1 MAETANQ
8 SAASAALTEPDST
21 DPTASD
27 QPFRPVGP
35 LMPHLELESRIR
47 DFWRERDI
55 FRRSVEERPADDVFS
70 FYEGP
75 PTANGTPG
83 VHHVLSRV
91 FKDLFPRY
99 QTMRGK
105 RVPRKGGWDTHGL
118 PVEIEVE
125 KTLGLDSKP
134 AIEEYGIAEFNR
146 QCRESVM
153 QYVQQWEDMTERV
166 AFWIDMSDAY
176 RTYTPEYVESCWWIF
191 KTLWDADLIY
201 EARRTTPHCPR
212 CETSLSSHEL
222 SQGMQDGV
230 RDQAVTVRFR
240 AHNESLPQ
248 QLRWEGTTDFLAWTT
263 TPWTLPANSGLA
275 LAGDETYAVVEV
287 APGERV
293 ILARELL
300 DASLDGVVEDSTIVA
315 LVPGSELVGVT
326 YDGLYNPE
334 QWGVPTYRFDG
345 ARLVEWQ
352 DDDGVLPARKVSAA
366 GFVEMESGT
375 GIVHIAPAFGEDD
388 YLLGRDVG
396 LLFRQP
402 VDLGGRII
410 GDAQAQDAPSFVGKW
425 VKDADPMIMDDLESR
440 GLLLRKDIY
449 EHTYPYCWRCDTPLL
464 YYAKP
469 SWYIATSQAKDLLT
483 SSNAEQIHWH
493 PEHTGTG
500 RYGDWL
506 ANNVD
511 WAVSRERYWGTPLP
525 FWRCT
530 ECGDVSC
537 IGSFDELRERATAFS
552 GVEPDLSDPHRPYV
566 DEIEIACEKCGSAAR
581 RCPEVADAWFD
592 SGAMPYA
599 QWHYPFENQD
609 RFDERFPA
617 DFICEAVDQTR
628 GWFYSLHAEAAM
640 LHRAE
645 AVPEPISF
653 KHVISLGHILDEGGE
668 KMSKSKGNVVD
679 PWTVLDQ
686 NGADALRWYCYVAS
700 PAGNPRRFSERLV
713 SEAQRRFL
721 HTLWNTYS
729 FFVTYA
735 NIDGWTPADNPPPP
749 TVELDRWILS
759 ELHALIGRV
768 TEALDDY
775 DPTTAAR
782 EIDGFVDSLSN
793 WYVRRSRRRFWS
805 PFRSG
810 RAWLEDEDQRAKI
823 SGYEALYEVL
833 VTLAKLL
840 APMTPYLAEEMWSNL
855 VVSLDENAHESVHL
869 ADWPAQNSA
878 AVDENLNMEMQLVQR
893 VASLGHSARSG
904 AGMKVRQP
912 LAAATVA
919 VRSPEDANA
928 VQKHR
933 ATIEEELN
941 VKAVYLADAKSD
953 SRRYTIKPNL
963 RVLGPKLG
971 PRLPVLRSALANL
984 SPELALRIARAA
996 ETGQSIE
1003 VESVRLQPDD
1013 LLIEVELTTD
1023 NDVASAE
1030 DERCAVQ
1037 LSTELSA
1044 NLIAEGK
1051 AREVI
1056 NRVQLL
1062 RRSAGLDPD
1071 DRIVLIVASDD
1082 DGIGRVLQSFQGLIG
1097 NETLAIRRLWFP
1109 SVSHPDL
1116 PALDDFDGTTKAV
1129 VDGADV
1135 LLAIQRRTIS

>member
-1 MAETANQ
+1 MAHTANQ
-8 SAASAALTEPDST
+8 SAPQTTTQATPAAASDPDSA
-21 DPTASD
+21 DHSD
-27 QPFRPVGP
+27 AGQSFRPVGTM
-35 LMPHLELESRIR
+35 MPHRELEARIR
-47 DFWRERDI
+47 AFWRERDI
-55 FRRSVEERPADDVFS
+55 FRRSVEERPADNVFS

-191 KTLWDADLIY
+191 KTLWDAGLIY

-212 CETSLSSHEL
+212 CESSLSSHEL
-222 SQGMQDGV
+222 SQGMKDGV

-240 AHNESLPQ
+240 AHNDSLPER
-248 QLRWEGTTDFLAWTT
+248 LRWDGTTDFLAWTT

-275 LAGDETYAVVEV
+275 LNSNETYAVVEI

-293 ILARELL
+293 ILARTLL
-300 DASLDGVVEDSTIVA
+300 DASLDGVVEEPTVVG
-315 LVPGSELVGVT
+315 LVPGSELVGAT
-326 YDGLYNPE
+326 YDGLYEPSE
-334 QWGVPTYRFDG
+334 WGVPMFRFDG
-345 ARLVEWQ
+345 ARLAEWQ
-352 DDDGVLPARKVSAA
+352 DADGQPPARTVAA
-366 GFVEMESGT
+366 GDFVEMESGT

-410 GDAQAQDAPSFVGKW
+410 GDAQAQGAPSFVGEW
-425 VKDADPMIMDDLESR
+425 VKDADPMIMDDLASR
-440 GLLLRKDIY
+440 GLLLRKDVY

-525 FWRCT
+525 FWRCDPCN
-530 ECGDVSC
+530 EVIC
-537 IGSFDELRERATAFS
+537 IGSFDELRERAKAFS

-566 DEIEIACEKCGSAAR
+566 DEIEIGCESCDGSAR

-640 LHRAE
+640 LHHAE

-653 KHVISLGHILDEGGE
+653 RNVISLGHILDESGE

-686 NGADALRWYCYVAS
+686 SGADALRWYCYVAS

-713 SEAQRRFL
+713 GEAQRRFL

-735 NIDGWTPADNPPPP
+735 NIDGWQPATRDGAP

-759 ELHALIGRV
+759 ELHSLIGRV

-805 PFRSG
+805 SARSG
-810 RAWLEDEDQRAKI
+810 ASADLGAKE
-823 SGYEALYEVL
+823 SAYRTLYEVL
-833 VTLAKLL
+833 TTLARLL
-840 APMTPYLAEEMWSNL
+840 APMTPYLSEDIWSNL
-855 VVSLDENAHESVHL
+855 VAELDGEAAESVHL
-869 ADWPAQNSA
+869 AEWPVADASLI
-878 AVDENLNMEMQLVQR
+878 DESLNQDMQLVQR
-893 VASLGHSARSG
+893 VASLGRSARSSEG
-904 AGMKVRQP
+904 IRVRQP
-912 LAAATVA
+912 LASVSVA
-919 VRSPEDANA
+919 VRSARDAEA
-928 VQKHR
+928 VERHR
-933 ATIEEELN
+933 NTIAEELN
-941 VKAVYLADAKSD
+941 VKSVTLADAASG

-963 RVLGPKLG
+963 RVLGPRIG
-971 PRLPVLRSALANL
+971 PRLPALRAALSDL
-984 SPELALRIARAA
+984 PPELASHIAQAA
-996 ETGQSIE
+996 ESGQTIE
-1003 VESVRLQPDD
+1003 IEGIELRPGD
-1013 LLIEVELTTD
+1013 LLIEVDTEAATS
-1023 NDVASAE
+1023 AAAAE

-1037 LSTELSA
+1037 LSTDLTPELV
-1044 NLIAEGK
+1044 AEGK

-1056 NRVQLL
+1056 NRIQGL
-1062 RRSAGLDPD
+1062 RRDSGLDPD
-1071 DRIVLIVASDD
+1071 DRIALQLASGDD
-1082 DGIGRVLQSFQGLIG
+1082 DLRSALSAFESLIAA
-1097 NETLAIRRLWFP
+1097 ETLAT
-1109 SVSHPDL
+1109 SVSVNGADL
-1116 PALDDFDGTTKAV
+1116 QAAQHRAEADI
-1129 VDGADV
+1129 DGAEIV
-1135 LLAIQRRTIS
+1135 LALERA

>member
-1 MAETANQ
+1 MAQTAKQ
-8 SAASAALTEPDST
+8 SATEPDSST
-21 DPTASD
+21 PSASD
-27 QPFRPVGP
+27 QPFRPVGS
-35 LMPHLELESRIR
+35 LMPHLELEQRIR
-47 DFWRERDI
+47 EFWRERDI
-55 FRRSVEERPADDVFS
+55 FGRSVEERPEDDIYS

-125 KTLGLDSKP
+125 KMLGLDSKP

-146 QCRESVM
+146 HCRESVM
-153 QYVQQWEDMTERV
+153 EYVEQWEDMTERV

-191 KTLWDADLIY
+191 KTLWDAGLIY

-212 CETSLSSHEL
+212 CESSLSSHEL

-240 AHNESLPQ
+240 AHNDSLPQ
-248 QLRWEGTTDFLAWTT
+248 QLRWDGTTDFLAWTT

-275 LAGDETYAVVEV
+275 LNADETYAVVEIS
-287 APGERV
+287 PNERL
-293 ILARELL
+293 ILAQPLVG
-300 DASLDGVVEDSTIVA
+300 ASLDGVIENQTIVA
-315 LVPGSELVGVT
+315 TVPGSELVNVT
-326 YDGLYNPE
+326 YDGLYDPDR
-334 QWGVPTYRFDG
+334 WGVPTYRFDG
-345 ARLVEWQ
+345 ARLVECHEQ
-352 DDDGVLPARKVSAA
+352 DGPLPLRKVAAA
-366 GFVEMESGT
+366 GFVEMDSGT

-388 YLLGRDVG
+388 YLLGREVG

-402 VDLGGRII
+402 VDLSGRIV
-410 GDAQAQDAPSFVGKW
+410 GDPDANAAPSFVGKW
-425 VKDADPMIMDDLESR
+425 VKDADPMIMDDLQSR
-440 GLLLRKDIY
+440 GLLLRKDVY

-483 SSNAEQIHWH
+483 SSNAELISWH

-537 IGSFDELRERATAFS
+537 VGSFDELRERARAFS
-552 GVEPDLSDPHRPYV
+552 GVEPDLSDPHRPFV
-566 DEIEIACEKCGSAAR
+566 DEIEVGCDKCGAAAR

-653 KHVISLGHILDEGGE
+653 RHVISLGHILDEAGE

-679 PWTVLDQ
+679 PWAVLDAH
-686 NGADALRWYCYVAS
+686 GADALRWYCYSAS
-700 PAGNPRRFSERLV
+700 GAGMPRRFSERLV
-713 SEAQRRFL
+713 GFAKQRFIS
-721 HTLWNTYS
+721 TLWNVYS

-735 NIDGWTPADNPPPP
+735 NIDEWRPSSAAIDSSHPM
-749 TVELDRWILS
+749 DRWILS
-759 ELHALIGRV
+759 LLDETVSGV
-768 TEALDDY
+768 TESLKKY
-775 DPTTAAR
+775 DADRAAAIL
-782 EIDGFVDSLSN
+782 EAFEFQLSN
-793 WYVRRSRRRFWS
+793 WYIRYSRRRFWS
-805 PFRSG
+805 
-810 RAWLEDEDQRAKI
+810 EDRG
-823 SGYEALYEVL
+823 SEATALQKEEAYGTLHFVL

-840 APMTPYLAEEMWSNL
+840 APFTPYLAEEMWTNL
-855 VVSLDENAHESVHL
+855 TNGLDDEESVHL
-869 ADWPAQNSA
+869 ATWPSPSSA
-878 AVDENLNMEMQLVQR
+878 DVDEPIREEIDLIQSIVR
-893 VASLGHSARSG
+893 VGRSARSSNG
-904 AGMKVRQP
+904 IKMRQP
-912 LAAATVA
+912 LQSVSIAT
-919 VRSPEDANA
+919 SEDS
-928 VQKHR
+928 R
-933 ATIEEELN
+933 TIRRHESLIKDALN
-941 VKAVYLADAKSD
+941 VKELLVVGPSD
-953 SRRYTIKPNL
+953 EVFVIRPNFRL
-963 RVLGPKLG
+963 LGPKLKSDMPILKG
-971 PRLPVLRSALANL
+971 LLEGISAPN
-984 SPELALRIARAA
+984 AA
-996 ETGQSIE
+996 IVAKAVADGQS
-1003 VESVRLQPDD
+1003 VEIGDFQLQPEE
-1013 LLIEVELTTD
+1013 LIVEIQSPDNLTIDTSENSRFSLSYD
-1023 NDVASAE
+1023 WDYEGTSL
-1030 DERCAVQ
+1030 Q
-1037 LSTELSA
+1037 L
-1044 NLIAEGK
+1044 EGI

-1056 NRVQLL
+1056 NRVQNL
-1062 RRSAGLDPD
+1062 RKQSGLDPS
-1071 DRIVLIVASDD
+1071 DRIILSAATDDEDLLDVLTHWGVITD
-1082 DGIGRVLQSFQGLIG
+1082 
-1097 NETLAIRRLWFP
+1097 ETLAVGTLQANANTAEELLEREFHLDTEIDGAAIVL
-1109 SVSHPDL
+1109 
-1116 PALDDFDGTTKAV
+1116 ALDRA
-1129 VDGADV
+1129 
-1135 LLAIQRRTIS
+1135 

>member
-1 MAETANQ
+1 
-8 SAASAALTEPDST
+8 
-21 DPTASD
+21 
-27 QPFRPVGP
+27 
-35 LMPHLELESRIR
+35 MPHRELESRIR

-55 FRRSVEERPADDVFS
+55 FRRSVEERPADNIFS

-75 PTANGTPG
+75 PTANGSPG

-125 KTLGLDSKP
+125 KMLGLDSKP

-146 QCRESVM
+146 HCRESVM
-153 QYVQQWEDMTERV
+153 EYVEQWEDMTERV

-191 KTLWDADLIY
+191 KTLWDAGLIY

-240 AHNESLPQ
+240 AHNDSLPK

-275 LAGDETYAVVEV
+275 LAGDEIYAVVEI
-287 APGERV
+287 AEGERV
-293 ILARELL
+293 ILARQLL
-300 DASLDGVVEDSTIVA
+300 DASLDSVVENPTVVGIVSGA
-315 LVPGSELVGVT
+315 ELVGVT
-326 YDGLYNPE
+326 YDGLYNPDR
-334 QWGVPTYRFDG
+334 WGVPTYRFDG
-345 ARLVEWQ
+345 ARLVEWREE
-352 DDDGVLPARKVSAA
+352 DGPLPDRKVAA
-366 GFVEMESGT
+366 GDFVEMESGT

-388 YLLGRDVG
+388 YLLGRETG

-402 VDLGGRII
+402 VDLGGRIV
-410 GDAQAQDAPSFVGKW
+410 GDADSADAPAFIGKR

-440 GLLLRKDIY
+440 GLLLRKDVY

-469 SWYIATSQAKDLLT
+469 SWYIATSQAKDSLT
-483 SSNAEQIHWH
+483 KSNAEQIHWH

-537 IGSFDELRERATAFS
+537 VGSFDELRERAKAFS
-552 GVEPDLSDPHRPYV
+552 GVEPDLSDPHRPFV
-566 DEIEIACEKCGSAAR
+566 DEVEIGCERCGSTAR

-599 QWHYPFENQD
+599 QWHYPFENQEQ
-609 RFDERFPA
+609 FKERFPA

-640 LHRAE
+640 LHRAG

-653 KHVISLGHILDEGGE
+653 KHVISLGHILDESGE

-735 NIDGWTPADNPPPP
+735 NIDGWTPASNASPP

-759 ELHALIGRV
+759 ELHALINKV
-768 TEALDDY
+768 TTALDEY

-805 PFRSG
+805 SARSG
-810 RAWLEDEDQRAKI
+810 AAADLDAKQ
-823 SGYEALYEVL
+823 SAYQTLHAVL
-833 VTLAKLL
+833 TTLARLL
-840 APMTPYLAEEMWSNL
+840 APMTPYLAEDIWRNL
-855 VVSLDENAHESVHL
+855 AAEVDADADADAAESVHL
-869 ADWPAQNSA
+869 AEWPVADASLI
-878 AVDENLNMEMQLVQR
+878 DEALNQDMQLVQR
-893 VASLGHSARSG
+893 VASLGRSARSG
-904 AGMKVRQP
+904 AGIRVRQP
-912 LAAATVA
+912 LSAVSVA
-919 VRSPEDANA
+919 VRTPQDAAA
-928 VQKHR
+928 VERHR
-933 ATIEEELN
+933 ATIAEELN
-941 VKAVYLADAKSD
+941 VKSVILADADAD

-963 RVLGPKLG
+963 RVLGPRLG
-971 PRLPVLRSALANL
+971 PKLPALRSALNDL
-984 SPELALRIARAA
+984 SPELASHIAQAA
-996 ETGQSIE
+996 AAGQSMEIE
-1003 VESVRLQPDD
+1003 GISLQPSD
-1013 LLIEVELTTD
+1013 LLIEVDTD
-1023 NDVASAE
+1023 AAVDAASAE

-1037 LSTELSA
+1037 LVTELTPE
-1044 NLIAEGK
+1044 LIAEGQ

-1056 NRVQLL
+1056 NRIQSL
-1062 RRSAGLDPD
+1062 RRDSGLDPD
-1071 DRIVLIVASDD
+1071 DRISLQLASQDPGLKTALVEFESLIAA
-1082 DGIGRVLQSFQGLIG
+1082 
-1097 NETLAIRRLWFP
+1097 ETLATSI
-1109 SVSHPDL
+1109 S
-1116 PALDDFDGTTKAV
+1116 
-1129 VDGADV
+1129 VDGAEQQVAGYRTEADIDGAAIV
-1135 LLAIQRRTIS
+1135 LALERA

>member
-1 MAETANQ
+1 
-8 SAASAALTEPDST
+8 
-21 DPTASD
+21 
-27 QPFRPVGP
+27 
-35 LMPHLELESRIR
+35 MPHRELENEIR
-47 DFWRERDI
+47 RFWRERDI
-55 FRRSVEERPADDVFS
+55 FRRSVEERPADDIYS

-125 KTLGLDSKP
+125 KSLGLDSKP

-146 QCRESVM
+146 HCRESVM

-191 KTLWDADLIY
+191 KTLWDAGLIY

-212 CETSLSSHEL
+212 CESSLSSHEL

-240 AHNESLPQ
+240 AHNESLPER
-248 QLRWEGTTDFLAWTT
+248 LRWDGATDFLAWTT

-275 LAGDETYAVVEV
+275 LNGEETYAVVEISPDARLV
-287 APGERV
+287 
-293 ILARELL
+293 LAQQLVG
-300 DASLDGVVEDSTIVA
+300 AALDGVVDDRTVIARVD
-315 LVPGSELVGVT
+315 GSELVGVT
-326 YDGLYNPE
+326 YDGLYDPDR
-334 QWGVPTYRFDG
+334 WGVPTYRFDG
-345 ARLVEWQ
+345 ARLVECREE
-352 DDDGVLPARKVSAA
+352 DGPLPLRKVAA
-366 GFVEMESGT
+366 ADFVEMESGT

-388 YLLGRDVG
+388 YLLGREAG

-402 VDLGGRII
+402 VDLGGRIV
-410 GDAQAQDAPSFVGKW
+410 GDPDAADAPAFVGKW
-425 VKDADPMIMDDLESR
+425 VKDADPLIMDDLEAR
-440 GLLLRKDIY
+440 GLLLRRDVY
-449 EHTYPYCWRCDTPLL
+449 VHTYPYCWRCDTPLL

-483 SSNAEQIHWH
+483 SSNDELINWH
-493 PEHTGTG
+493 PEHTGSG

-525 FWRCT
+525 FWRCV
-530 ECGDVSC
+530 ECDHVIC
-537 IGSFDELRERATAFS
+537 IGSFDELRERAKAFS
-552 GVEPDLSDPHRPYV
+552 GVEPDLSDPHRPFV
-566 DEIEIACEKCGSAAR
+566 DEIEIGCDECPGAAR

-653 KHVISLGHILDEGGE
+653 RNVISLGHILDESGE

-679 PWTVLDQ
+679 PWEVLDQ
-686 NGADALRWYCYVAS
+686 SGADALRWYCYVAS
-700 PAGNPRRFSERLV
+700 PAGNPRRFSPRLV
-713 SEAQRRFL
+713 GEAQRRFL

-735 NIDGWTPADNPPPP
+735 NIDGWRPSARTGAP

-759 ELHALIGRV
+759 ELHSLIGRV

-805 PFRSG
+805 SARSG
-810 RAWLEDEDQRAKI
+810 AAADLGAKE
-823 SGYEALYEVL
+823 SAYQTLYEVL
-833 VTLAKLL
+833 TTLARLL
-840 APMTPYLAEEMWSNL
+840 APMTPYLAEDIWRNL
-855 VVSLDENAHESVHL
+855 IAELDASAPESVHL
-869 ADWPAQNSA
+869 ARWPE
-878 AVDENLNMEMQLVQR
+878 VDASLIDDALNQDMALVQR
-893 VASLGHSARSG
+893 VASLGRSARSA
-904 AGMKVRQP
+904 AGLKVRQP
-912 LAAATVA
+912 LAAVSVA
-919 VRSPEDANA
+919 VRSARDADA
-928 VQKHR
+928 VER
-933 ATIEEELN
+933 LRDTIAEELN
-941 VKAVYLADAKSD
+941 VKSVTLADAASD

-963 RVLGPKLG
+963 RTLGPRIGPKL
-971 PRLPVLRSALANL
+971 PALRAALSDLP
-984 SPELALRIARAA
+984 PELASHIAQAA
-996 ETGQSIE
+996 ESGQTIE
-1003 VESVRLQPDD
+1003 VEGVELEPAD
-1013 LLIEVELTTD
+1013 LLIEVDTD
-1023 NDVASAE
+1023 AAASAASAE
-1030 DERCAVQ
+1030 DERCSVQ
-1037 LSTELSA
+1037 LATEMTEE
-1044 NLIAEGK
+1044 LIAEGK

-1056 NRVQLL
+1056 NRIQGL
-1062 RRSAGLDPD
+1062 RRDSGLDPD
-1071 DRIVLIVASDD
+1071 DRILLRMASEDAELRSALTTFESLIAA
-1082 DGIGRVLQSFQGLIG
+1082 
-1097 NETLAIRRLWFP
+1097 ETLATSIAVDADRLQLSP
-1109 SVSHPDL
+1109 NR
-1116 PALDDFDGTTKAV
+1116 AEAEI
-1129 VDGADV
+1129 DGAGVV
-1135 LLAIQRRTIS
+1135 LALERAPL

>member
-1 MAETANQ
+1 
-8 SAASAALTEPDST
+8 
-21 DPTASD
+21 
-27 QPFRPVGP
+27 
-35 LMPHLELESRIR
+35 MPHLELEQRIR
-47 DFWRERDI
+47 AFWRERDI
-55 FRRSVEERPADDVFS
+55 FRRSVEERPSDDIYS

-125 KTLGLDSKP
+125 KMLGLDSKP
-134 AIEEYGIAEFNR
+134 AIEQYGIAEFNR
-146 QCRESVM
+146 HCRESVM
-153 QYVQQWEDMTERV
+153 EYVEQWEDMTERV

-191 KTLWDADLIY
+191 KTLWDAGLIY

-212 CETSLSSHEL
+212 CESSLSSHEL
-222 SQGMQDGV
+222 SLGMQDGV

-240 AHNESLPQ
+240 AHDESLPAA
-248 QLRWEGTTDFLAWTT
+248 LRWDGSTDFLAWTT

-275 LAGDETYAVVEV
+275 LAADESYAVV
-287 APGERV
+287 AISATERL
-293 ILARELL
+293 ILAQQLVET
-300 DASLDGVVEDSTIVA
+300 ALDGAVDDWRLIAAVSGA
-315 LVPGSELVGVT
+315 ELVGVT
-326 YDGLYNPE
+326 YDGLYDPE
-334 QWGVPTYRFDG
+334 RWGVSTYRFDG
-345 ARLVEWQ
+345 ARLVEWREA
-352 DDDGVLPARKVSAA
+352 DGALPPRHVAA
-366 GFVEMESGT
+366 GGFVEMESGT

-388 YLLGRDVG
+388 YLLGREAG

-402 VDLGGRII
+402 VDLSGRIV
-410 GDAQAQDAPSFVGKW
+410 GDPDTNEAPAFVGKW

-440 GLLLRKDIY
+440 GLLLRRDVY

-469 SWYIATSQAKDLLT
+469 SWYIATSQAKDSLT
-483 SSNAEQIHWH
+483 SSNAELIHWH

-537 IGSFDELRERATAFS
+537 IGSFDELRERAAAFS
-552 GVEPDLSDPHRPYV
+552 GVTPDLSDPHRPFV
-566 DEIEIACEKCGSAAR
+566 DQIEIGCELCGGAAR

-645 AVPEPISF
+645 AVSEPISF
-653 KHVISLGHILDEGGE
+653 RHVISLGHILDEAGE
-668 KMSKSKGNVVD
+668 KMSKSRGNVVD

-686 NGADALRWYCYVAS
+686 SGADALRWYCYVAS
-700 PAGNPRRFSERLV
+700 PAGNPRRFSLRLV

-735 NIDGWTPADNPPPP
+735 NIDGWQPEAETPAP
-749 TVELDRWILS
+749 TVELDRWIIS
-759 ELHALIGRV
+759 ELHALIDRV
-768 TEALDDY
+768 TDALDGY
-775 DPTTAAR
+775 DPTAAAR

-805 PFRSG
+805 SARAGADADLDAKRSAYQTLH
-810 RAWLEDEDQRAKI
+810 R
-823 SGYEALYEVL
+823 VL
-833 VTLAKLL
+833 LTLARLL
-840 APMTPYLAEEMWSNL
+840 APMTPYLAEEIWRNL
-855 VVSLDENAHESVHL
+855 AAEIDANAAESVHL
-869 ADWPAQNSA
+869 ADWPAADTSLI
-878 AVDENLNMEMQLVQR
+878 DETLNEEMQLVQR
-893 VASLGHSARSG
+893 VASLGRSARSA
-904 AGMKVRQP
+904 AGIKVRQP
-912 LAAATVA
+912 LPSVSVA
-919 VRSPEDANA
+919 VRSAEDAAA
-928 VQKHR
+928 VERHR
-933 ATIEEELN
+933 STIAEELN
-941 VKAVYLADAKSD
+941 VKTVSLADAAAD
-953 SRRYTIKPNL
+953 SRRFTIKPNL
-963 RVLGPKLG
+963 RVLGPRLG
-971 PRLPVLRSALANL
+971 PRLPALRTALGGLSAEMSAQVAQAAEAGQPIEIEGVALA
-984 SPELALRIARAA
+984 P
-996 ETGQSIE
+996 G
-1003 VESVRLQPDD
+1003 D
-1013 LLIEVELTTD
+1013 LLIEVDTD
-1023 NDVASAE
+1023 AQAGAASAE

-1037 LSTELSA
+1037 LSTELTAS
-1044 NLIAEGK
+1044 LIAEGK

-1056 NRVQLL
+1056 NRIQGL
-1062 RRSAGLDPD
+1062 RRDSGLDPD
-1071 DRIVLIVASDD
+1071 DRIALQLSSADHELNSAVSEFESLIAT
-1082 DGIGRVLQSFQGLIG
+1082 
-1097 NETLAIRRLWFP
+1097 ETLAT
-1109 SVSHPDL
+1109 SVSIDSANGQLATHHSE
-1116 PALDDFDGTTKAV
+1116 AEI
-1129 VDGADV
+1129 DGAAIV
-1135 LLAIQRRTIS
+1135 LALERV

>member
-1 MAETANQ
+1 MAQTAKH
-8 SAASAALTEPDST
+8 STTDAVSGEPDPSTSASA
-21 DPTASD
+21 D
-27 QPFRPVGP
+27 QPFRPVGSI
-35 LMPHLELESRIR
+35 MPHLELEQRIR

-55 FRRSVEERPADDVFS
+55 FRRSVEERPEDDIYS

-125 KTLGLDSKP
+125 KMLGLDSKP
-134 AIEEYGIAEFNR
+134 AIENYGIAEFNR
-146 QCRESVM
+146 HCRESVM
-153 QYVQQWEDMTERV
+153 EYVQQWEDMTDRV

-191 KTLWDADLIY
+191 KTLWDAGLIY

-212 CETSLSSHEL
+212 CESSLSSHEL

-240 AHNESLPQ
+240 AHNDSLPD
-248 QLRWEGTTDFLAWTT
+248 QLRWDGATDFLAWTT

-275 LAGDETYAVVEV
+275 LNATETYAVVEV
-287 APGERV
+287 SPTERL
-293 ILARELL
+293 ILARQLIAE
-300 DASLDGVVEDSTIVA
+300 SLDGIVDSPTVVGAVEGA
-315 LVPGSELVGVT
+315 ELVGVT
-326 YDGLYNPE
+326 YDGLYDPDR
-334 QWGVPTYRFDG
+334 WGVPTYRFDG
-345 ARLVEWQ
+345 ARLLECPP
-352 DDDGVLPARKVSAA
+352 DDGPLPLRQVAA
-366 GFVEMESGT
+366 ADFVEMESGT

-388 YLLGRDVG
+388 YLLGREVG

-402 VDLGGRII
+402 VDLSGRIV
-410 GDAQAQDAPSFVGKW
+410 GNPDAADAPSFVGKW
-425 VKDADPMIMDDLESR
+425 VKDADPIIMDDLESR

-449 EHTYPYCWRCDTPLL
+449 EHTYPHCWRCDTPLL

-469 SWYIATSQAKDLLT
+469 SWYIATSQAKDSLT
-483 SSNAEQIHWH
+483 NSNADLIHWH

-525 FWRCT
+525 FWRCD
-530 ECGDVSC
+530 ECNDVSC
-537 IGSFDELRERATAFS
+537 IGSFDELRERAKAFS
-552 GVEPDLSDPHRPYV
+552 GVEPDLSDPHRPFV
-566 DEIEIACEKCGSAAR
+566 DEIEIGCDNCPGAAH

-653 KHVISLGHILDEGGE
+653 RHVISLGHILDEAGE

-679 PWTVLDQ
+679 PWEVLDES
-686 NGADALRWYCYVAS
+686 GADALRWYCYVAS
-700 PAGNPRRFSERLV
+700 PAGNPRRFSPRLV
-713 SEAQRRFL
+713 GEAQRRFL

-735 NIDGWTPADNPPPP
+735 NIDGWQPASHDVAP

-759 ELHALIGRV
+759 ELHSLIGRV
-768 TEALDDY
+768 TDALDDY
-775 DPTTAAR
+775 DATTAAR
-782 EIDGFVDSLSN
+782 EIDLFVDSLSN

-805 PFRSG
+805 SARSG
-810 RAWLEDEDQRAKI
+810 GAADLGAKE
-823 SGYEALYEVL
+823 SAYRTLYEVL
-833 VTLAKLL
+833 TTLARLL
-840 APMTPYLAEEMWSNL
+840 APLTPYLAEDIWRNL
-855 VVSLDENAHESVHL
+855 AAEVDAGAAESVHL
-869 ADWPAQNSA
+869 AAWPVADAS
-878 AVDENLNMEMQLVQR
+878 VIDEPLNREMQLVQR
-893 VASLGHSARSG
+893 VASLGRSARSG
-904 AGMKVRQP
+904 AGIKVRQP
-912 LAAATVA
+912 LPSVSVA
-919 VRSPEDANA
+919 VRSAQDAEA
-928 VQKHR
+928 VERHR
-933 ATIEEELN
+933 DTIAEELN
-941 VKAVYLADAKSD
+941 VKSVTLADATAD
-953 SRRYTIKPNL
+953 ARRYTIKPNL
-963 RVLGPKLG
+963 RVLGPRIG
-971 PRLPVLRSALANL
+971 PKIPVLRSALANL
-984 SPELALRIARAA
+984 SPELAAQIAQAA
-996 ETGQSIE
+996 EADQPIE
-1003 VESVRLQPDD
+1003 IEGVQLQPGD
-1013 LLIEVELTTD
+1013 LLIEVDTD
-1023 NDVASAE
+1023 SAADAASAE

-1037 LSTELSA
+1037 LSTELTA
-1044 NLIAEGK
+1044 DLVAEGK

-1056 NRVQLL
+1056 NRIQAL
-1062 RRSAGLDPD
+1062 RRDSGLDPD
-1071 DRIVLIVASDD
+1071 DRISLQMASDD
-1082 DGIGRVLQSFQGLIG
+1082 RGLNSAVSEFESLIAA
-1097 NETLAIRRLWFP
+1097 ETLA
-1109 SVSHPDL
+1109 
-1116 PALDDFDGTTKAV
+1116 TKIS
-1129 VDGADV
+1129 VDGADMQ
-1135 LLAIQRRTIS
+1135 LAEHHTEADIDGAAITLALDRA

>member
-1 MAETANQ
+1 MAHSANQ
-8 SAASAALTEPDST
+8 SANPSASSNLTSESDLT
-21 DPTASD
+21 DYSD
-27 QPFRPVGP
+27 RGQSFRPVGSV
-35 LMPHLELESRIR
+35 MPHRELEERIR
-47 DFWRERDI
+47 EFWRERDI
-55 FRRSVEERPADDVFS
+55 FRRSVEERPKDVVFS

-99 QTMRGK
+99 QTMRGR

-125 KTLGLDSKP
+125 KMLGLDSKP

-146 QCRESVM
+146 HCRESVM

-191 KTLWDADLIY
+191 KTLWDAGLIY

-212 CETSLSSHEL
+212 CESSLSSHEL

-230 RDQAVTVRFR
+230 RDLAVTVRFR
-240 AHNESLPQ
+240 AHNDSLPER
-248 QLRWEGTTDFLAWTT
+248 LRFDGATDFLAWTT

-275 LAGDETYAVVEV
+275 LNGNESYVVVEI
-287 APGERV
+287 APAERV
-293 ILARELL
+293 ILARKLMEE
-300 DASLDGVVEDSTIVA
+300 SLDGVVDQQTVVGVVE
-315 LVPGSELVGVT
+315 GSELVGVS
-326 YDGLYNPE
+326 YDGLYEPD
-334 QWGVPTYRFDG
+334 QWGVSMFRFEG
-345 ARLVEWQ
+345 ARLVEWRG
-352 DDDGVLPARKVSAA
+352 DDGPLPARTVAA
-366 GFVEMESGT
+366 GEFVEMDSGT

-388 YLLGRDVG
+388 YQLGREVG

-402 VDLGGRII
+402 VDLSGHIV
-410 GDAQAQDAPSFVGKW
+410 GDADSDVAPPFVGKW

-440 GLLLRKDIY
+440 GLLLRKDMY
-449 EHTYPYCWRCDTPLL
+449 VHTYPYCWRCDTPLL

-469 SWYIATSQAKDLLT
+469 SWYIATSQAKELLT
-483 SSNAEQIHWH
+483 SSNAELINWH

-525 FWRCT
+525 FWLCS

-537 IGSFDELRERATAFS
+537 IGSFDELRERAKAFS

-566 DEIEIACEKCGSAAR
+566 DEIEIGCEQCGAAAQ

-599 QWHYPFENQD
+599 QWHYPFENRD

-653 KHVISLGHILDEGGE
+653 RNVISLGHILDESGE

-686 NGADALRWYCYVAS
+686 SGADALRWYCYVAS
-700 PAGNPRRFSERLV
+700 PAGNPRRFSPRLV
-713 SEAQRRFL
+713 GEAQRRFL

-735 NIDGWTPADNPPPP
+735 NIDGWQPARHDGAP
-749 TVELDRWILS
+749 TIELDRWILS
-759 ELHALIGRV
+759 ELHSLIGCV
-768 TEALDDY
+768 TGALDDY

-805 PFRSG
+805 SARSG
-810 RAWLEDEDQRAKI
+810 ASADLGAKE
-823 SGYEALYEVL
+823 SAYRTLYEVL
-833 VTLAKLL
+833 TTLARLL
-840 APMTPYLAEEMWSNL
+840 APMTPYLAEDIWRNL
-855 VVSLDENAHESVHL
+855 VAELDANAAESVHL
-869 ADWPAQNSA
+869 ASWPVADLSQI
-878 AVDENLNMEMQLVQR
+878 DESLNQDMELVQR
-893 VASLGHSARSG
+893 VASLGRAARSA
-904 AGMKVRQP
+904 AGLKVRQP
-912 LAAATVA
+912 LAGVSVA
-919 VRSPEDANA
+919 VRSARDADA
-928 VQKHR
+928 VER
-933 ATIEEELN
+933 LRDTIAEELN
-941 VKAVYLADAKSD
+941 VKAVMLADATES

-963 RVLGPKLG
+963 RALGPRIG
-971 PRLPVLRSALANL
+971 PRLPALRAALSDL
-984 SPELALRIARAA
+984 PSELASHIAQAA
-996 ETGQSIE
+996 EAGQTIE
-1003 VESVRLQPDD
+1003 VEGISLQPSD
-1013 LLIEVELTTD
+1013 LLIEVDAEASD
-1023 NDVASAE
+1023 SGASAE

-1037 LSTELSA
+1037 LSIELTSE
-1044 NLIAEGK
+1044 LIAEGK

-1056 NRVQLL
+1056 NRVQGL
-1062 RRSAGLDPD
+1062 RRDSGLDPD
-1071 DRIVLIVASDD
+1071 DRIALQLATKDD
-1082 DGIGRVLQSFQGLIG
+1082 DLRSALFTFEALIAA
-1097 NETLAIRRLWFP
+1097 ETLATSI
-1109 SVSHPDL
+1109 SVDNAWQQL
-1116 PALDDFDGTTKAV
+1116 AKDKTETDI
-1129 VDGADV
+1129 DGAAIV
-1135 LLAIQRRTIS
+1135 LALQRA

>member
-1 MAETANQ
+1 MADTATEAV
-8 SAASAALTEPDST
+8 SSEPDSST
-21 DPTASD
+21 SSARDLT
-27 QPFRPVGP
+27 FRPVGTM
-35 LMPHLELESRIR
+35 MPHRELEDEIR
-47 DFWRERDI
+47 RFWRERDI
-55 FRRSVEERPADDVFS
+55 FRRTVDERPADDVYS

-146 QCRESVM
+146 HCRESVM

-191 KTLWDADLIY
+191 KTLWDAGLIY

-212 CETSLSSHEL
+212 CESSLSSHEL

-240 AHNESLPQ
+240 AHNDSLPDS
-248 QLRWEGTTDFLAWTT
+248 LRSEGTTDFLAWTT

-275 LAGDETYAVVEV
+275 LNANESYALVEI
-287 APGERV
+287 APGERL
-293 ILARELL
+293 ILARKLVG
-300 DASLDGVVEDSTIVA
+300 AALDGVVDQATVIGTVQGA
-315 LVPGSELVGVT
+315 ELVGVT
-326 YDGLYNPE
+326 YDGLYEPD
-334 QWGVPTYRFDG
+334 QWGVPMYRFDG
-345 ARLVEWQ
+345 ARLVEWTEA
-352 DDDGVLPARKVSAA
+352 DGRLPARSVAA
-366 GFVEMESGT
+366 GDFVEMESGT

-388 YLLGRDVG
+388 YQLGREVG

-402 VDLGGRII
+402 VDLSGRIV
-410 GDAQAQDAPSFVGKW
+410 GNADDPAAPAFVGKW
-425 VKDADPMIMDDLESR
+425 VKDADPIVMDDLEAR

-483 SSNAEQIHWH
+483 SSNAELISWH

-537 IGSFDELRERATAFS
+537 VGSFDELRERARAFS

-566 DEIEIACEKCGSAAR
+566 DEIEIGCDKCPGAAR

-653 KHVISLGHILDEGGE
+653 RNVISLGHILDEAGE

-679 PWTVLDQ
+679 PWEVLDQ
-686 NGADALRWYCYVAS
+686 SGADALRWYCYVAS
-700 PAGNPRRFSERLV
+700 PAGNPRRFSPRLV

-729 FFVTYA
+729 FFITYA
-735 NIDGWTPADNPPPP
+735 NIDGWRPTARTGAP

-759 ELHALIGRV
+759 ELHSLIGRV

-805 PFRSG
+805 SARG
-810 RAWLEDEDQRAKI
+810 GAAADLGAKQ
-823 SGYEALYEVL
+823 SAYLTLYEVL
-833 VTLAKLL
+833 TTLARLL
-840 APMTPYLAEEMWSNL
+840 APMTPYLSEEMWRNL
-855 VVSLDENAHESVHL
+855 VAELDANAPESVHL
-869 ADWPAQNSA
+869 ARWPE
-878 AVDENLNMEMQLVQR
+878 VDASLIDESLNQDMALVQR
-893 VASLGHSARSG
+893 VASLGRAARSA
-904 AGMKVRQP
+904 AGLKVRQP
-912 LAAATVA
+912 LAAVSVA
-919 VRSPEDANA
+919 VRSARDADA
-928 VQKHR
+928 VQR
-933 ATIEEELN
+933 LRNTIAEELN
-941 VKAVYLADAKSD
+941 VKSVTLADAASD

-963 RVLGPKLG
+963 RTLGPRIGPKL
-971 PRLPVLRSALANL
+971 PALRAALSDLP
-984 SPELALRIARAA
+984 PELASHIAQAA
-996 ETGQSIE
+996 ESGQTIE
-1003 VESVRLQPDD
+1003 VEGVELEPAD
-1013 LLIEVELTTD
+1013 LLIEVDTEAAASA
-1023 NDVASAE
+1023 ASAE
-1030 DERCAVQ
+1030 DERCSVQ
-1037 LSTELSA
+1037 LSTELTA
-1044 NLIAEGK
+1044 ELIAEGK

-1056 NRVQLL
+1056 NRVQGL
-1062 RRSAGLDPD
+1062 RRDSGLNPD
-1071 DRIVLIVASDD
+1071 DRIQLRMASEDDELRSALATFESLIAA
-1082 DGIGRVLQSFQGLIG
+1082 
-1097 NETLAIRRLWFP
+1097 ETLATSISVDAERLP
-1109 SVSHPDL
+1109 ESQNLAEADI
-1116 PALDDFDGTTKAV
+1116 
-1129 VDGADV
+1129 DGAGVV
-1135 LLAIQRRTIS
+1135 LSLERAWQ

>member
-1 MAETANQ
+1 
-8 SAASAALTEPDST
+8 
-21 DPTASD
+21 
-27 QPFRPVGP
+27 
-35 LMPHLELESRIR
+35 MPHLELEQRIR
-47 DFWRERDI
+47 EFWRDRDI
-55 FRRSVEERPADDVFS
+55 FRRSVEERPEDDIYS

-146 QCRESVM
+146 HCRESVM

-191 KTLWDADLIY
+191 KTLWDAGLIY

-212 CETSLSSHEL
+212 CESSLSSHEL

-240 AHNESLPQ
+240 AHNDSLPESL
-248 QLRWEGTTDFLAWTT
+248 RSEGTTDFLAWTT

-275 LAGDETYAVVEV
+275 LNANESYALVEI
-287 APGERV
+287 APGERL
-293 ILARELL
+293 ILARKLVG
-300 DASLDGVVEDSTIVA
+300 AALDGVVDQATVIGTVQGA
-315 LVPGSELVGVT
+315 ELVGVT
-326 YDGLYNPE
+326 YDGLYEPE
-334 QWGVPTYRFDG
+334 QWGVPMYRFDG
-345 ARLVEWQ
+345 ARLVEWTEA
-352 DDDGVLPARKVSAA
+352 DGRLPARSVAA
-366 GFVEMESGT
+366 GDFVEMESGT

-388 YLLGRDVG
+388 YQLGREVG

-402 VDLGGRII
+402 VDLSGRIV
-410 GDAQAQDAPSFVGKW
+410 GNADDPAAPAFVGKW
-425 VKDADPMIMDDLESR
+425 VKDADPIVMDDLEAR

-483 SSNAEQIHWH
+483 SSNAELINWH

-537 IGSFDELRERATAFS
+537 VGSFDELRERARAFS

-566 DEIEIACEKCGSAAR
+566 DEIEIGCDKCPGAAR

-653 KHVISLGHILDEGGE
+653 RNVISLGHILDEAGE

-679 PWTVLDQ
+679 PWEVLDQ
-686 NGADALRWYCYVAS
+686 SGADALRWYCYVAS
-700 PAGNPRRFSERLV
+700 PAGNPRRFSPRLV

-735 NIDGWTPADNPPPP
+735 NIDGWRPTARTGAP

-759 ELHALIGRV
+759 ELHSLIGRV
-768 TEALDDY
+768 TEALDNY

-805 PFRSG
+805 SARG
-810 RAWLEDEDQRAKI
+810 GAAADLGAKQ
-823 SGYEALYEVL
+823 SAYLTLYEVL
-833 VTLAKLL
+833 TTLARLL
-840 APMTPYLAEEMWSNL
+840 APMTPYLSEEMWRNL
-855 VVSLDENAHESVHL
+855 VAELDANAPESVHL
-869 ADWPAQNSA
+869 ARWPEVDA
-878 AVDENLNMEMQLVQR
+878 ALIDEPLNQDMALVQR
-893 VASLGHSARSG
+893 VASLGRAARSA
-904 AGMKVRQP
+904 AGLKVRQP
-912 LAAATVA
+912 LAAVSVA
-919 VRSPEDANA
+919 VRSARDADA
-928 VQKHR
+928 VQR
-933 ATIEEELN
+933 LRNTIAEELN
-941 VKAVYLADAKSD
+941 VKSVTLADAASD

-963 RVLGPKLG
+963 RTLGPRIGPKL
-971 PRLPVLRSALANL
+971 PALRAALSDLP
-984 SPELALRIARAA
+984 PELASHIAQAA
-996 ETGQSIE
+996 ESGQTIE
-1003 VESVRLQPDD
+1003 VEGVELEPAD
-1013 LLIEVELTTD
+1013 LLIEVDTEAAASA
-1023 NDVASAE
+1023 ASAE
-1030 DERCAVQ
+1030 DERCSVQ
-1037 LSTELSA
+1037 LSTELTA
-1044 NLIAEGK
+1044 ELIAEGK

-1056 NRVQLL
+1056 NRVQGL
-1062 RRSAGLDPD
+1062 RRDSGLDPD
-1071 DRIVLIVASDD
+1071 DRIQLRMASEDDELRSALATFESLIAA
-1082 DGIGRVLQSFQGLIG
+1082 
-1097 NETLAIRRLWFP
+1097 ETLAMSISVDAERLP
-1109 SVSHPDL
+1109 ESQNLAEADI
-1116 PALDDFDGTTKAV
+1116 
-1129 VDGADV
+1129 DGAGVV
-1135 LLAIQRRTIS
+1135 LSLERAWQ

>member
-1 MAETANQ
+1 MAQTAKQ
-8 SAASAALTEPDST
+8 SATEAATSDSDSST
-21 DPTASD
+21 SPAID
-27 QPFRPVGP
+27 QTFRPVGS
-35 LMPHLELESRIR
+35 LMPHLELEQRIR

-55 FRRSVEERPADDVFS
+55 FRRSVEERPEDDIYS

-125 KTLGLDSKP
+125 KMLGLDSKP
-134 AIEEYGIAEFNR
+134 AIENYGIAEFNR
-146 QCRESVM
+146 HCRESVM
-153 QYVQQWEDMTERV
+153 EYVQQWEDMTDRV

-191 KTLWDADLIY
+191 KTLWDAGLIY

-212 CETSLSSHEL
+212 CESSLSSHEL

-240 AHNESLPQ
+240 AHNGSLPER
-248 QLRWEGTTDFLAWTT
+248 LHWDGTTDFLAWTT

-275 LAGDETYAVVEV
+275 LNAGETYAVVEV
-287 APGERV
+287 APGERL
-293 ILARELL
+293 ILAQQLV
-300 DASLDGVVEDSTIVA
+300 DASLDGVVDDWTIVGTA
-315 LVPGSELVGVT
+315 PGSDFVGVT
-326 YDGLYNPE
+326 YDGLYNPDR
-334 QWGVPTYRFDG
+334 WGVPTYRFEG
-345 ARLVEWQ
+345 ARLVDCRVE
-352 DDDGVLPARKVSAA
+352 DGPLPLRKVAA
-366 GFVEMESGT
+366 ADFVEMESGT

-388 YLLGRDVG
+388 YLLGREVG

-402 VDLGGRII
+402 VDLSGRIV
-410 GDAQAQDAPSFVGKW
+410 GDPKADGAPSFVGKW
-425 VKDADPMIMDDLESR
+425 VKDADPIIMDDLESR
-440 GLLLRKDIY
+440 GLLLRKDVY

-469 SWYIATSQAKDLLT
+469 SWYIATSEAKDSLT
-483 SSNAEQIHWH
+483 RSNSDLIHWH

-525 FWRCT
+525 FWRC
-530 ECGDVSC
+530 EPCDEVIC
-537 IGSFDELRERATAFS
+537 IGSFDELRERAKAFS

-566 DEIEIACEKCGSAAR
+566 DDIEIGCESCDGPAR

-653 KHVISLGHILDEGGE
+653 RNVISLGHILDESGE

-679 PWTVLDQ
+679 PWQVLDES
-686 NGADALRWYCYVAS
+686 GADALRWYCYVAS
-700 PAGNPRRFSERLV
+700 PAGNPRRFSPRLV

-735 NIDGWTPADNPPPP
+735 NIDGWQPASREARP
-749 TVELDRWILS
+749 TVELDRWVLS
-759 ELHALIGRV
+759 ELHSLIGRV

-775 DPTTAAR
+775 DATAAAR
-782 EIDGFVDSLSN
+782 EIDLFVDSLSN

-805 PFRSG
+805 SARSG
-810 RAWLEDEDQRAKI
+810 GAADLGAKE
-823 SGYEALYEVL
+823 SAYRTLYEVL
-833 VTLAKLL
+833 TTLARLL
-840 APMTPYLAEEMWSNL
+840 APLTPYLAEDIWRNL
-855 VVSLDENAHESVHL
+855 VGELDAGASESVHL
-869 ADWPAQNSA
+869 ARWPVADPLLI
-878 AVDENLNMEMQLVQR
+878 DESLNHEMQLVQR
-893 VASLGHSARSG
+893 VASLGRAARSG
-904 AGMKVRQP
+904 AGIKVRQP
-912 LAAATVA
+912 LPSVSVA
-919 VRSPEDANA
+919 VRSAQDADA
-928 VQKHR
+928 VDRHR
-933 ATIEEELN
+933 NTIAEELN
-941 VKAVYLADAKSD
+941 VKSVTLADAEAD
-953 SRRYTIKPNL
+953 TRRYTIRPNL
-963 RVLGPKLG
+963 RALG
-971 PRLPVLRSALANL
+971 PRIGAKIPVLRSALDSL
-984 SPELALRIARAA
+984 SPELAARIAQAA
-996 ETGQSIE
+996 EANQSIE
-1003 VESVRLQPDD
+1003 IEGIELQSGD
-1013 LLIEVELTTD
+1013 LLIEVDTD
-1023 NDVASAE
+1023 SAADAASAE

-1037 LSTELSA
+1037 LSTELTA
-1044 NLIAEGK
+1044 ELVAEGK

-1056 NRVQLL
+1056 NRVQGL
-1062 RRSAGLDPD
+1062 RRDSGLDPD
-1071 DRIVLIVASDD
+1071 DRISLRMASDD
-1082 DGIGRVLQSFQGLIG
+1082 RELTSAVSEFESLIAA
-1097 NETLAIRRLWFP
+1097 ETLATSI
-1109 SVSHPDL
+1109 SI
-1116 PALDDFDGTTKAV
+1116 
-1129 VDGADV
+1129 DGAD
-1135 LLAIQRRTIS
+1135 LATAGNRTEAEIDGAAITLALERA

>member
-1 MAETANQ
+1 MTQTANQ
-8 SAASAALTEPDST
+8 SATELDSST
-21 DPTASD
+21 PSASD
-27 QPFRPVGP
+27 QPFRPVGS
-35 LMPHLELESRIR
+35 LMPHLELEQRIR
-47 DFWRERDI
+47 KFWRERDI
-55 FRRSVEERPADDVFS
+55 FRRSVEERPEDDIYS

-125 KTLGLDSKP
+125 KMLGLDSKP

-146 QCRESVM
+146 HCRESVM
-153 QYVQQWEDMTERV
+153 EYVQQWEDMTERV

-191 KTLWDADLIY
+191 KTLWDAGLIY

-212 CETSLSSHEL
+212 CESSLSSHEV
-222 SQGMQDGV
+222 SQGMKDGV
-230 RDQAVTVRFR
+230 NDISVTVRFE
-240 AHNESLPQ
+240 AHNDSLPESL
-248 QLRWEGTTDFLAWTT
+248 RWFGQTYFLAWTT
-263 TPWTLPANSGLA
+263 TPWTLPGNSGLA
-275 LAGDETYAVVEV
+275 VAPDEIYAVVEIDD
-287 APGERV
+287 GERV
-293 ILARELL
+293 ILA
-300 DASLDGVVEDSTIVA
+300 DSLVDEILKGKVDDYWVA
-315 LVPGSELVGVT
+315 KRLAGKELVGAT
-326 YDGLYNPE
+326 YVGLYEPSS
-334 QWGVPTYRFDG
+334 WGIPTFRFDG
-345 ARLVEWQ
+345 SRLIEWIS
-352 DDDGVLPARKVSAA
+352 DDGPLPPRKVVSAD
-366 GFVEMESGT
+366 FVEMGSGT

-388 YLLGRDVG
+388 YQLGRQQG
-396 LLFRQP
+396 LLFSQP
-402 VDLGGRII
+402 VDLQGRMM
-410 GDAQAQDAPSFVGKW
+410 GDPSRPETPDFATEW
-425 VKDADPMIMDDLESR
+425 VKDASDTIILHLEHWH
-440 GLLLRKDIY
+440 LLFDKGEY
-449 EHTYPYCWRCDTPLL
+449 THTYPYCWRCDTPLL

-483 SSNAEQIHWH
+483 SSNADLINWH

-530 ECGDVSC
+530 DCGDVSC
-537 IGSFDELRERATAFS
+537 VGSFDELRERAKAFS
-552 GVEPDLSDPHRPYV
+552 GVEPDLADPHRPFV
-566 DEIEIACEKCGSAAR
+566 DEIEIGCEQCGAAAR

-653 KHVISLGHILDEGGE
+653 RHVISLGHILDEAGE

-686 NGADALRWYCYVAS
+686 SGADALRWYCYVAS
-700 PAGNPRRFSERLV
+700 PAGNPRRFSPRLV
-713 SEAQRRFL
+713 GEAQRRFL

-735 NIDGWTPADNPPPP
+735 NIDGWRPDPDPTPP
-749 TVELDRWILS
+749 TVELDRWIIS
-759 ELHALIGRV
+759 ELHALIDRV

-775 DPTTAAR
+775 DPTVAAR

-805 PFRSG
+805 SARGGAAADLDAKRS
-810 RAWLEDEDQRAKI
+810 AYQTLHT
-823 SGYEALYEVL
+823 VL
-833 VTLAKLL
+833 TTLARLL
-840 APMTPYLAEEMWSNL
+840 APMTPYLAEDIWRNL
-855 VVSLDENAHESVHL
+855 AAENNSDAAESVHL
-869 ADWPAQNSA
+869 ADWPIADA
-878 AVDENLNMEMQLVQR
+878 ALIDETLNQEMQLVQR
-893 VASLGHSARSG
+893 VASLGRSARSG
-904 AGMKVRQP
+904 AGIKVRQP
-912 LAAATVA
+912 LPAVSVA
-919 VRSPEDANA
+919 VRSAQDAEA
-928 VQKHR
+928 VERHR
-933 ATIEEELN
+933 ATIAEELN
-941 VKAVYLADAKSD
+941 VKTVTLADAEAD

-963 RVLGPKLG
+963 RALG
-971 PRLPVLRSALANL
+971 PRIGPQLPVLRAALDVL
-984 SPELALRIARAA
+984 PTELASGIARAVEA
-996 ETGQSIE
+996 GRGVEIE
-1003 VESVRLQPDD
+1003 GISLAPTD
-1013 LLIEVELTTD
+1013 LLIEVDSDSAAEA
-1023 NDVASAE
+1023 ASAE
-1030 DERCAVQ
+1030 DDRCAVR
-1037 LSTELSA
+1037 LSTELTA
-1044 NLIAEGK
+1044 DLIAEGM

-1056 NRVQLL
+1056 NRIQAL
-1062 RRSAGLDPD
+1062 RRDSGLDPD
-1071 DRIVLIVASDD
+1071 DRISLQLASDD
-1082 DGIGRVLQSFQGLIG
+1082 DQLASAVSEFESLIAA
-1097 NETLAIRRLWFP
+1097 ETLATSIAVD
-1109 SVSHPDL
+1109 SADL
-1116 PALDDFDGTTKAV
+1116 ALAGHRTEADIDGAAITLALDRA
-1129 VDGADV
+1129 
-1135 LLAIQRRTIS
+1135 

>member
-1 MAETANQ
+1 MAETASQ
-8 SAASAALTEPDST
+8 SAASAAPTEPDST

-27 QPFRPVGP
+27 QPFRPVGS

-47 DFWRERDI
+47 DFWRERDV

-287 APGERV
+287 AQGERV

-300 DASLDGVVEDSTIVA
+300 DASLDGVVEDATVVT

-326 YDGLYNPE
+326 YDGLYHPE

-352 DDDGVLPARKVSAA
+352 DDDGVFPARKVSAA

-388 YLLGRDVG
+388 YLLGRDMG

-410 GDAQAQDAPSFVGKW
+410 GDAQAQGAPSFVGEW

-493 PEHTGTG
+493 PEHTGSG

-525 FWRCT
+525 FWRCA

-566 DEIEIACEKCGSAAR
+566 DEIEIGCERCGSAAR

-686 NGADALRWYCYVAS
+686 SGADALRWYCYVAS

-735 NIDGWTPADNPPPP
+735 NIDGWTPAANASPP

-759 ELHALIGRV
+759 ELHALISRV

-805 PFRSG
+805 SARG
-810 RAWLEDEDQRAKI
+810 GAAADLEAKQ
-823 SGYEALYEVL
+823 SAYQTLHEVL
-833 VTLAKLL
+833 TTLARLL
-840 APMTPYLAEEMWSNL
+840 APMTPYLAEDIWRNL
-855 VVSLDENAHESVHL
+855 AAEVDAEAAESVHL
-869 ADWPAQNSA
+869 ADWPVADASLI
-878 AVDENLNMEMQLVQR
+878 DEALNRDMELVQR
-893 VASLGHSARSG
+893 VASLGRAARS
-904 AGMKVRQP
+904 AASIRVRQP
-912 LAAATVA
+912 LAAVSVA
-919 VRSPEDANA
+919 VRTSEDAAA
-928 VQKHR
+928 VERHR
-933 ATIEEELN
+933 ATIAEELN
-941 VKAVYLADAKSD
+941 VKSVNLADAESD
-953 SRRYTIKPNL
+953 KRRHTIKPNL
-963 RVLGPKLG
+963 RVLGPRLG
-971 PRLPVLRSALANL
+971 PKLPALRSALSNL
-984 SPELALRIARAA
+984 SPELASHIAQAA
-996 ETGQSIE
+996 DSGQSIE
-1003 VESVRLQPDD
+1003 IEGVSLKPSD
-1013 LLIEVELTTD
+1013 LLIEVDTD
-1023 NDVASAE
+1023 AAANAASAE

-1037 LSTELSA
+1037 LTTELTA
-1044 NLIAEGK
+1044 ELIAEGK

-1056 NRVQLL
+1056 NRVQGL
-1062 RRSAGLDPD
+1062 RRDSGLDPD
-1071 DRIVLIVASDD
+1071 DRIS
-1082 DGIGRVLQSFQGLIG
+1082 LQLSSQHGELLGDLSEFKSMIAA
-1097 NETLAIRRLWFP
+1097 ETLATSI
-1109 SVSHPDL
+1109 SI
-1116 PALDDFDGTTKAV
+1116 
-1129 VDGADV
+1129 DGADQGLTRHRTEADIDGASIV
-1135 LLAIQRRTIS
+1135 LALERA